1 MDQIVVNLK
10 IKKIKFLD
18 TATSKQTTTEMKS
31 SLKENHT
38 DALQLEIHLYIEG
51 NLEISEMLFGP
62 MLIIVGLLT
71 ELFIKLM
78 PIS

>member
-38 DALQLEIHLYIEG
+38 DALQ
-51 NLEISEMLFGP
+51 
-62 MLIIVGLLT
+62 
-71 ELFIKLM
+71 
-78 PIS
+78 